1 MPEKWT
7 GGIVGKMH
15 INRISYESLA
25 KQLGCTKAYVSM
37 VLNGS
42 RHPAGAEQKFCEALD
57 YLIQKKS
64 KTNGGT

>member
-7 GGIVGKMH
+7 GAIVGKMH
-15 INRISYESLA
+15 IHRISYESLA

-42 RHPAGAEQKFCEALD
+42 RHPAGAEQKFNAALQEI
-57 YLIQKKS
+57 LKEKVC
-64 KTNGGT
+64 